1 MKRIVFVAGVSIIA
15 ALFAGCGPIEAT
27 WESSDEAQFLVIC
40 QQAMKSFSNV
50 SSQQA
55 VSFCR
60 CHLKELKANGFT
72 SDDVAEERT
81 PKSLLSKC
89 EEYAGIS

>member
-1 MKRIVFVAGVSIIA
+1 MRKFLVVGTLALAI
-15 ALFAGCGPIEAT
+15 ALFGGCKPVEST
-27 WESSDEAQFLVIC
+27 WEPNDEVQFLGLC
-40 QQAMKSFSNV
+40 QQTMKSFSNV

-60 CHLKELKANGFT
+60 CHLKELKASGFT
-72 SDDVAEERT
+72 IDDVAEKRT
-81 PKSLLSKC
+81 PKSLMSKC

>member
-1 MKRIVFVAGVSIIA
+1 M
-15 ALFAGCGPIEAT
+15 EAT
-27 WESSDEAQFLVIC
+27 WESSDEAQFLITC
-40 QQAMKSFSNV
+40 QQTMKSFSNV

-60 CHLKELKANGFT
+60 CHLKELKASGFT
-72 SDDVAEERT
+72 IDDVAEKRT
-81 PKSLLSKC
+81 PKSLMSKC